1 MTFMV
6 NKLYEY
12 LCKFLLSREVGGRK
26 LVVGT
31 RLVKE
36 LEEFSGEL
44 SLEGLHFWKTVF
56 SAMTHP
62 VTTST
67 PSSQSHGATASEA
80 RKDKASAGDKKIILL
95 PCKNPPSQER
105 VQLWLEAR
113 KQYESLQNG
122 RQEKNDI
129 WPYVEGNL
137 EKNVVKTELGERLSS
152 IRRRKKH
159 NLSLIISP
167 MKNTGSH
174 CNSTEVSAVSDKGRV
189 DIRNKSRGKDD
200 DDDNL
205 GTPLESPELPTW
217 QQSGPYSPS
226 GLKLLSENMTMSLS
240 PSNFQEKAKEDLNPS
255 GVSHKEVEKGS
266 PLLAH
271 STHFIRRRRRSKEDV
286 EPLCS
291 TPISE
296 GKKL

>member
-1 MTFMV
+1 M
-6 NKLYEY
+6 
-12 LCKFLLSREVGGRK
+12 
-26 LVVGT
+26 VGT

-67 PSSQSHGATASEA
+67 PSSQSHGAAASEA

-122 RQEKNDI
+122 RQEKNDF
-129 WPYVEGNL
+129 WPHVEGNL
-137 EKNVVKTELGERLSS
+137 ERNVVKTELGERVSS

-159 NLSLIISP
+159 NLSLIVSP
-167 MKNTGSH
+167 VKNTGSH
-174 CNSTEVSAVSDKGRV
+174 CNSTEMSAVSDKGRV

-200 DDDNL
+200 GDDDNL

-217 QQSGPYSPS
+217 QQSGPGSPS
-226 GLKLLSENMTMSLS
+226 GLKLPSENMTMSLS
-240 PSNFQEKAKEDLNPS
+240 PSNFQEDLNPS
-255 GVSHKEVEKGS
+255 GVSNKEVEKGS

-271 STHFIRRRRRSKEDV
+271 STPFMRRRRRSTEDL

-296 GKKL
+296 GKKLCF